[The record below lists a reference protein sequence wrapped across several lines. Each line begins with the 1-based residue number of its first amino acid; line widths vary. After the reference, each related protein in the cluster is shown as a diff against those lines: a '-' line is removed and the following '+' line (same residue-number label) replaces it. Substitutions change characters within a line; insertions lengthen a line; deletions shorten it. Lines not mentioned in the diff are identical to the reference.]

1 MAQNQ
6 KTGHQAG
13 ANEGGGSE
21 PPTLDPDVL
30 LGIWNN
36 WMKSGTEQL
45 TEHFAHDPLLKSIE
59 QMYNA
64 NPLHDVIPLDWAGI
78 SWALRTVWLRSLS
91 RPDALPAL
99 AGLNVAVWRSTLDIW
114 NEAGRRWWGQASL
127 DPGEADKRFAAP
139 EWRSNPVYRTLKD
152 VYLLA
157 SDWLLK
163 HGEVPDMD
171 DAERQRLNFHLR
183 QFVDAMSP
191 ALCIASNPVALR
203 RAFETGGASLADGM
217 LT

>member
-36 WMKSGTEQL
+36 WMKSGAEQL

-59 QMYNA
+59 QIWNA

-78 SWALRTVWLRSLS
+78 AWALRTVWLRSLT
-91 RPDALPAL
+91 RPDMLL
-99 AGLNVAVWRSTLDIW
+99 AFSELNATVWRSTLDIW
-114 NEAGRRWWGQASL
+114 SEAGRRWCGQVL
-127 DPGEADKRFAAP
+127 RPGRGGQER
-139 EWRSNPVYRTLKD
+139 RQTLRC
-152 VYLLA
+152 A
-157 SDWLLK
+157 
-163 HGEVPDMD
+163 
-171 DAERQRLNFHLR
+171 
-183 QFVDAMSP
+183 
-191 ALCIASNPVALR
+191 
-203 RAFETGGASLADGM
+203 GM
-217 LT
+217 A